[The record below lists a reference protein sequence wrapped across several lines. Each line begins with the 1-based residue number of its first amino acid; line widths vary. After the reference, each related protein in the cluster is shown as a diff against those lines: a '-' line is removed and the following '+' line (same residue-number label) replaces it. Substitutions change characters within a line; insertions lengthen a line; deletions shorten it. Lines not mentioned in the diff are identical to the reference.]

1 MIFRQNPKIIFISR
15 SYPPIIGG
23 IETLNYE
30 LAESLAKLTPTK
42 IIANRHGK
50 FFLPFFLPYA
60 LFISLILLRR
70 QYNAVILGDGVLGIV
85 GWFLKLFSKKP
96 VFCVVC
102 GLDLTY
108 NSDLYQNVWVKI
120 FIKNLDKLVAISRA
134 TMAAGIFRGIPRE
147 KFTII
152 PVGIDPNKYY
162 RPDYAR
168 RNLENAIGKLPPD
181 CKVLLTVGRLVKRK
195 GVAWFVEK
203 ILPNIREEV
212 VYLIAG
218 EGPEEKRIRQI
229 IKAKKLESKTRLL
242 GKITE
247 KDKEVLLNT
256 CDIFIQPNIDIKGDL
271 EGFGIAVIEAASC
284 GRIVV
289 ASDIEGLQDAIY
301 DGKNGF
307 LVKSHDADGYTRK
320 ITQLLSDD
328 NFRKQ
333 FGEQARQ
340 FVIENYDWES
350 IAEKYLTELK
360 NFIAK
365 NNFYEK

>member
-15 SYPPIIGG
+15 SYPPTIGG

-42 IIANRHGK
+42 IIANRRGK

-60 LFISLILLRR
+60 FFKSLILLRR
-70 QYNAVILGDGVLGIV
+70 QYDAVILGDGMLGIA

-96 VFCVVC
+96 VFCVAV

-108 NSDLYQNVWVKI
+108 NSNLYQNMWVKI
-120 FIKNLDKLVAISRA
+120 FIKNLDKIIAISRA
-134 TMAAGIFRGIPRE
+134 TMAAGVSRGIPSE
-147 KFTII
+147 KFTVI
-152 PVGIDPNKYY
+152 PVGVDPNKYY
-162 RPDYAR
+162 RPGYAR
-168 RNLENAIGKLPPD
+168 RDLEKIVGKLPSGY
-181 CKVLLTVGRLVKRK
+181 KALLTIGRLVKRK
-195 GVAWFVEK
+195 GMAWFAEK
-203 ILPNIREEV
+203 VLPNIREEA

-218 EGPEEKRIRQI
+218 EGPEEKQIRQI
-229 IKAKKLESKTRLL
+229 ITAENLEDKVRLL

-256 CDIFIQPNIDIKGDL
+256 CDIFVQPNVSVGGDL

-284 GRIVV
+284 GRVVV
-289 ASDIEGLQDAIY
+289 ASDIEGLQDAIS

-307 LVKSHDADGYTRK
+307 LVKSQDADGYTRK

-328 NFRKQ
+328 NFRQQ
-333 FGEQARQ
+333 FGKRAQQ
-340 FVIENYDWES
+340 FFVDNYNWKT
-350 IAEKYLTELK
+350 IAGKYLTELK
-360 NFIAK
+360 NFMAK
-365 NNFYEK
+365 NNL

>member
-1 MIFRQNPKIIFISR
+1 MNTIRDIKIIFISR

-42 IIANRHGK
+42 IIANRCGK

-60 LFISLILLRR
+60 LFRSLILLRR
-70 QYNAVILGDGVLGIV
+70 QYDAVILGDGVLGIV

-96 VFCVVC
+96 VFCVVV

-108 NSDLYQNVWVKI
+108 NSNLYQNIWVKI
-120 FIKNLDKLVAISRA
+120 FIKSIDKLIAISRA
-134 TMAAGIFRGIPRE
+134 TMAAGVSRGIPRK

-152 PVGIDPNKYY
+152 PVGINPNKYY
-162 RPDYAR
+162 RPGYAR
-168 RNLENAIGKLPPD
+168 RDLENVIGKLPSD
-181 CKVLLTVGRLVKRK
+181 CKVILTIGRLVKRK

-203 ILPNIREEV
+203 VLPNIRGEV

-218 EGPEEKRIRQI
+218 EGPEEKQI
-229 IKAKKLESKTRLL
+229 KKIIEDKNLENKIRLL

-247 KDKEVLLNT
+247 KDKEILLNT
-256 CDIFIQPNIDIKGDL
+256 CDIFVQPNIEIKGDI

-284 GRIVV
+284 GRVVV
-289 ASDIEGLQDAIY
+289 AADIEGLQDAIC

-307 LVKSHDADGYTRK
+307 MVKSHDADDYERK

-333 FGEQARQ
+333 FGERARQ
-340 FVIENYDWES
+340 FVIENYNWKS
-350 IAEKYLTELK
+350 IAEKYLTELSPTLK
-360 NFIAK
+360 A
-365 NNFYEK
+365 